1 MSKQEKYE
9 ETVVDAASAKNKTA
23 YFRGLQTAVVDCL
36 HKVDKETVLGNDS
49 VVVMV
54 HRNYDLED
62 RSHVGDIL
70 RQKGFGVCD
79 ADAFDFKGNNYR
91 RIKVSW

>member
-9 ETVVDAASAKNKTA
+9 DKIVDAASAKKKTV
-23 YFRGLQTAVVDCL
+23 YFRELHTTVVDCL
-36 HKVDKETVLGNDS
+36 GKVDRETILGNES

-79 ADAFDFKGNNYR
+79 TDAFDFKGNNYR
-91 RIKVSW
+91 RIKISW